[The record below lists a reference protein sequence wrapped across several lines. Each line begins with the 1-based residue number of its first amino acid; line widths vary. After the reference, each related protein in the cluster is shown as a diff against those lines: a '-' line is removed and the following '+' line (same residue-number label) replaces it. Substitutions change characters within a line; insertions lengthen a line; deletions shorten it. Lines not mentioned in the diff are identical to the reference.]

1 MGWRGAFVL
10 EGGVI
15 FSNGCW
21 IYFSEA
27 VVWVNCFSGL
37 EIWGLE
43 FEVVGVGF
51 AVILL
56 RHES

>member
-1 MGWRGAFVL
+1 MGWRGPCVL

-15 FSNGCW
+15 LFNGCW
-21 IYFSEA
+21 ICLSEDF
-27 VVWVNCFSGL
+27 VLVNCFSGL